1 MVIIWQLSP
10 LQNWTLASDNFE
22 YVIALK
28 MGFEKDR
35 VEVVDTDFLH
45 AKE

>member
-10 LQNWTLASDNFE
+10 LELDPCQLDNFE